1 MTGVKLNDAA
11 AVKVQSILE
20 EVARTLQGLEDK
32 LNLLDSGCGD
42 GDCGST
48 HAVGA
53 KGKPRSFSNSQNDFI
68 VMFKIQNT

>member
-1 MTGVKLNDAA
+1 MTGVRLTEAA
-11 AVKVQSILE
+11 AAKIYTILE

-53 KGKPRSFSNSQNDFI
+53 KGKPGAEL
-68 VMFKIQNT
+68 

>member
-1 MTGVKLNDAA
+1 MTGVKLSDAA

-53 KGKPRSFSNSQNDFI
+53 KGRPRSFSDLNDFI
-68 VMFKIQNT
+68 MMFKIQNT